1 MTEITSIAGVVIF
14 LISLALSITCSK
26 NRGYPPLVSWA
37 LLAIGLVYGLGWV
50 AVVDATS
57 SGTTFLG
64 VERIAFNKDYWLL
77 YNLSVFFIIL
87 GVYWGW
93 MLLKADTFFF
103 KKLSWV
109 FFVSS
114 AELTFVAWLMLV
126 VAFVLRYLY
135 VSAYGGFFAYLEYSR
150 AIRSGIFEINN
161 PWSFLQP
168 FGHLALLASYIFWAI
183 RREGR
188 KTFPNFIGF
197 WLSFSFSI
205 YILYSWVGRVGFL
218 VYLCI
223 FLLAFIYLKNFSA
236 RKIIIASTAGSL
248 IGLYLLYVISNIFEI
263 KGADNFSYYVVR
275 EISFPFVS
283 FFAQLDCGDYLFR
296 GGADLLSAPLYL
308 LPSSW
313 SVGWLEGAEQVNTLV
328 ISGAKK
334 GDYGV
339 TGGIPVDL
347 ITLGLM
353 QIHIPGIFV
362 IGIIFGALLKAMQII
377 FGSIQL
383 NSLRC
388 ILIAYMAIKISFISI
403 FYANPSNFVAAVF
416 PIVLMILSV
425 LFCKNLMMI
434 LKSGIGR

>member
-14 LISLALSITCSK
+14 LISLVLSVICSK
-26 NRGYPPLVSWA
+26 NKEYPPLVSWT

-50 AVVDATS
+50 AVVDAVS
-57 SGTTFLG
+57 SGSFFLG
-64 VERIAFNKDYWLL
+64 VEKIAFNRDYWLL

-103 KKLSWV
+103 KKLFGV

-114 AELTFVAWLMLV
+114 AELTFVAWLMLI

-135 VSAYGGFFAYLEYSR
+135 VSAYGGFLAYLEYSR

-168 FGHLALLASYIFWAI
+168 FGHLALFASYIFWAI

-188 KTFPNFIGF
+188 KTFPSFVGF

-205 YILYSWVGRVGFL
+205 YVLYSWVGRVGFL

-223 FLLAFIYLKNFSA
+223 FLLAFIYLKKISA
-236 RKIIIASTAGSL
+236 RKVLIASFVGSL
-248 IGLYLLYVISNIFEI
+248 AGLYFLYIISNILEI

-283 FFAQLDCGDYLFR
+283 FFAQLERGDYLFR
-296 GGADLLSAPLYL
+296 GFSDLLLAPLYL

-362 IGIIFGALLKAMQII
+362 IGFIFGILLKSIQII
-377 FGSIQL
+377 FDSIPL
-383 NSLRC
+383 DSLRY
-388 ILIAYMAIKISFISI
+388 ILMAYMAIKISFISV
-403 FYANPSNFVAAVF
+403 FYANPSNFIAAVF
-416 PIVLMILSV
+416 PIVLLLLSIM
-425 LFCKNLMMI
+425 FCKGLMVVV
-434 LKSGIGR
+434 KSGIGR

>member
-14 LISLALSITCSK
+14 LISLVLSVICSK
-26 NRGYPPLVSWA
+26 NKEYPPLVSWT

-50 AVVDATS
+50 AVVDAVS
-57 SGTTFLG
+57 SGSFFLG
-64 VERIAFNKDYWLL
+64 VEKIAFNRDYWLL
-77 YNLSVFFIIL
+77 YSLSVFFIIL

-103 KKLSWV
+103 KKLFGV

-114 AELTFVAWLMLV
+114 AELTFVAWLMLI

-135 VSAYGGFFAYLEYSR
+135 VSAYGGFLAYLEYSR

-168 FGHLALLASYIFWAI
+168 FGHLALFASYIFWAI

-188 KTFPNFIGF
+188 KTFPSFVGF

-205 YILYSWVGRVGFL
+205 YVLYSWVGRVSFL

-223 FLLAFIYLKNFSA
+223 FLLAFIYLKKISA
-236 RKIIIASTAGSL
+236 RKVLIASFVGSL
-248 IGLYLLYVISNIFEI
+248 AGLYFLYIISNILEI

-283 FFAQLDCGDYLFR
+283 FFAQLERGDYLFR
-296 GGADLLSAPLYL
+296 GFSDLLLAPLYL

-362 IGIIFGALLKAMQII
+362 IGFIFGILLKSIQII
-377 FGSIQL
+377 FDSIPL
-383 NSLRC
+383 DSLRY
-388 ILIAYMAIKISFISI
+388 ILMAYMAIKISFISV
-403 FYANPSNFVAAVF
+403 FYANPSNFIAAVF
-416 PIVLMILSV
+416 PIVLLLLSIM
-425 LFCKNLMMI
+425 FCKGLMVVV
-434 LKSGIGR
+434 KSGIGR

>member
-14 LISLALSITCSK
+14 FISLALSVLLSG
-26 NRGYPPLVSWA
+26 NRRYPPLISWA

-50 AVVDATS
+50 AVVDAVS
-57 SGTTFLG
+57 SGSFFLG
-64 VERIAFNKDYWLL
+64 VEKIAFNRDYWLL

-87 GVYWGW
+87 GIYWGW

-103 KKLSWV
+103 KKLFGV

-114 AELTFVAWLMLV
+114 AELTFVAWLMLI

-135 VSAYGGFFAYLEYSR
+135 VSAYGGFLVYLEYSR

-168 FGHLALLASYIFWAI
+168 FGHLALFASYIFWAI
-183 RREGR
+183 RRESK
-188 KTFPNFIGF
+188 KTFSNFIGF
-197 WLSFSFSI
+197 WLSFLFSI
-205 YILYSWVGRVGFL
+205 YVLYSWVGRVGFL

-223 FLLAFIYLKNFSA
+223 FLLAFIYLKKLSA
-236 RKIIIASTAGSL
+236 RKIIITSAAGSL
-248 IGLYLLYVISNIFEI
+248 IGLYLLYVISNVFEI
-263 KGADNFSYYVVR
+263 KGADNFSYYLVR

-283 FFAQLDCGDYLFR
+283 FFAQLDHGDYLFR
-296 GGADLLSAPLYL
+296 GFSDLLSAPLYL

-362 IGIIFGALLKAMQII
+362 IGIVFGMLLKAMQIT
-377 FGSIQL
+377 FGSIRL
-383 NSLRC
+383 DSLRY
-388 ILIAYMAIKISFISI
+388 ILMAYMAIKISFISV
-403 FYANPSNFVAAVF
+403 FYANPSNFIAAVF
-416 PIVLMILSV
+416 PIILMILSV
-425 LFCKNLMMI
+425 LFCKSFLMI